1 MDKPERIRIIGVDIS
16 VVNFEKAQKY
26 LFENFEDARGR
37 YICAANVHTT
47 VTAHENDAYREIQNS
62 SFMTLPDGK
71 PLSVVG
77 KNVVNMKWEG

>member
-47 VTAHENDAYREIQNS
+47 VTAHENDAYKFIIYDS
-62 SFMTLPDGK
+62 SRWKALICSWKKT
-71 PLSVVG
+71 
-77 KNVVNMKWEG
+77 W

>member
-1 MDKPERIRIIGVDIS
+1 MKKLKNI
-16 VVNFEKAQKY
+16 Y
-26 LFENFEDARGR
+26 LENFEDARGR

-71 PLSVVG
+71 PLSVVR
-77 KNVVNMKWEG
+77 KKTW